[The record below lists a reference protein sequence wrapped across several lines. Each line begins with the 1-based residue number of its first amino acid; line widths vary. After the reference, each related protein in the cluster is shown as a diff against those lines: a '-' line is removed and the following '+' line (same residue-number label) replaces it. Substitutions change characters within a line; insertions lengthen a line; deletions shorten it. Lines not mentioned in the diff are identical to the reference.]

1 MWGNNQLTYVSGFPS
16 SLNLSMHTSLVSPN
30 SQTYALNYPAYPS
43 LPLLLEYSRW
53 IKLMAEC
60 TAEVLFPYMVYK
72 YALPIHHWTWH
83 YITIAN
89 SRVFHLQLLGT
100 HWLTHAYLLT
110 ITIVIYLVLSLFL
123 SINHCPSS
131 TYNYLHTYIYCVLTT
146 KSLSYSF
153 ISSTGYE
160 PTLMHLKPDA
170 CCLNS

>member
-30 SQTYALNYPAYPS
+30 SQTYALNYPAYPF

-60 TAEVLFPYMVYK
+60 TAEVLFPYMIYK

-83 YITIAN
+83 YITIVN
-89 SRVFHLQLLGT
+89 SQVFHLQLLGM

-110 ITIVIYLVLSLFL
+110 ITIVIYLVQSLFL
-123 SINHCPSS
+123 SIESLTIARVAH
-131 TYNYLHTYIYCVLTT
+131 TIIYLHIYFVYLLQNLYHIL
-146 KSLSYSF
+146 LSRLQVMS
-153 ISSTGYE
+153 
-160 PTLMHLKPDA
+160 PDS
-170 CCLNS
+170 CS